1 MQTCLS
7 ASDTVSIHVL
17 FTFVVGVVRVAILL
31 GEWFEVQAAD
41 WKSAVHAVF
50 IRRLG
55 ERDVALVKF

>member
-7 ASDTVSIHVL
+7 VSDTVSVHVL
-17 FTFVVGVVRVAILL
+17 FIFIIGEVRVAMLL
-31 GEWFEVQAAD
+31 GERFEVQAAD
-41 WKSAVHAVF
+41 WKSAVHAMF